1 MLLKAGDGANMVV
14 EDVSFCLVL
23 FAAAKSDKKHMCS
36 ELFRYSLVKTRRSAT
51 QMNNMTI

>member
-14 EDVSFCLVL
+14 EDVFFCLLL